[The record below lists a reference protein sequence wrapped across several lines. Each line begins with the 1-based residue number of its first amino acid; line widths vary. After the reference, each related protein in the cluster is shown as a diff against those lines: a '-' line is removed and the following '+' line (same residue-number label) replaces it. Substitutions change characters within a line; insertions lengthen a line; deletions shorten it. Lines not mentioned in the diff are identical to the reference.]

1 MKLESLPAWI
11 ADPPGSREDDDDDTS
26 QVARLRGGLLKGQF
40 GASAHTHQGASTM
53 TAALR
58 LAFII
63 PVLLPA
69 LLLGASTADARR
81 NKDKGEIAEL
91 VQQVKKDWQAKDKT
105 FNKTLKKAY
114 AYAIFPEVGKGGF
127 IIGASHGAGEVY
139 KKGKLIGH
147 VKMTQ
152 TTVGAQVGGQTY
164 AEVILFKNK
173 AALDRFKANRF
184 EGTAAAT
191 AIGGKKGAAAASK
204 YKDGV
209 AIMVLPKKGVMAEAA
224 GGGQKFAFEPVGK

>member
-1 MKLESLPAWI
+1 MV
-11 ADPPGSREDDDDDTS
+11 T
-26 QVARLRGGLLKGQF
+26 
-40 GASAHTHQGASTM
+40 
-53 TAALR
+53 ALR
-58 LAFII
+58 LALIV
-63 PVLLPA
+63 PVLL
-69 LLLGASTADARR
+69 LGISTDASARR
-81 NKDKGEIAEL
+81 NKDKGEIAEMV
-91 VQQVKKDWQAKDKT
+91 VQVRKDWQAKDKT

-114 AYAIFPEVGKGGF
+114 AYAIFPSVGKGGF
-127 IIGASHGAGEVY
+127 IVGASHGAGEVY

-147 VKMTQ
+147 AKMTQ

-173 AALDRFKANRF
+173 KALDRFKANRF

-209 AIMVLPKKGVMAEAA
+209 AIMVLAA
-224 GGGQKFAFEPVGK
+224 RSSPSNRSANSGHPIRSL

>member
-1 MKLESLPAWI
+1 M
-11 ADPPGSREDDDDDTS
+11 
-26 QVARLRGGLLKGQF
+26 F
-40 GASAHTHQGASTM
+40 N
-53 TAALR
+53 ALR
-58 LAFII
+58 LALIV
-63 PVLLPA
+63 PVLL
-69 LLLGASTADARR
+69 LGVSTASAR
-81 NKDKGEIAEL
+81 KDKDDIHEL
-91 VQQVKKDWQAKDKT
+91 VQTIKKDWQAKDKT
-105 FNKTLKKAY
+105 FNSTLKKAY

-127 IIGASHGAGEVY
+127 IVGASHGAGEVY

-152 TTVGAQVGGQTY
+152 TTVGAQIGGQTY

-173 AALDRFKANRF
+173 KALDRFKANRF

-209 AIMVLPKKGVMAEAA
+209 AIMVLPIKGAMAEAA
-224 GGGQKFAFEPVGK
+224 GGGQKFKFEPVGQ

>member
-1 MKLESLPAWI
+1 MF
-11 ADPPGSREDDDDDTS
+11 T
-26 QVARLRGGLLKGQF
+26 
-40 GASAHTHQGASTM
+40 
-53 TAALR
+53 ALR
-58 LAFII
+58 LALIV
-63 PVLLPA
+63 PVLL
-69 LLLGASTADARR
+69 LGVSTASARK

-91 VQQVKKDWQAKDKT
+91 VQQVKKDWQAKDNT

-127 IIGASHGAGEVY
+127 IVGASHGAGEVY
-139 KKGKLIGH
+139 KKKKLIGH
-147 VKMTQ
+147 AKMTQ

-164 AEVILFKNK
+164 AEVILFKDK
-173 AALDRFKANRF
+173 KALDRFKANRF

-209 AIMVLPKKGVMAEAA
+209 AIMVLPKKGAMAEAA
-224 GGGQKFAFEPVGK
+224 GGGQKFHFEPVGK